1 MADPYAI
8 SPYGVNF
15 LKQQEGYVGTPVWDY
30 KQYSSGYGTRANY
43 PGERIDPNEAER
55 RLVGETNHVSDWL
68 RNNVKVPLSQNQTDA
83 LISAGYNL
91 GTGPKGLG
99 RLLGD
104 INGQNWDSIAA
115 RLPTFNKAGGKVN
128 PGLVNRRAAEV
139 KLLTGK
145 GEMDTNTNPMLIA
158 SALRNSKV
166 IGAPV
171 EATGSVPVG
180 DGMDRLK
187 EALAKT
193 YDPSAIDAYGTMTQQ
208 AQKIAGSSGNPI
220 GAIGGTL
227 LAALGGYMKGGE
239 EDKKKAYNENQRQG
253 LAQAADTAAV
263 AKLLMASPDPAQQE
277 QGIMLL
283 AKNEAAKRQN
293 IESVSKT
300 PIWGTD
306 EQGNPALV
314 QVSDRGRGVRTS
326 LPEGVKIGKDPIKV
340 DAGTHFILLDP
351 VTRQAIGQIPKD
363 IAGAAREKKIGDV
376 AGENIATKPD
386 ANLRIGNAFS
396 DLDRLSDE
404 AKAIRD
410 APGLDS
416 NYGLS
421 GVVPN
426 RPGSEA
432 SDAWARL
439 STLKSQIANTV
450 LQRMREASKTGGAV
464 GSVSDSEQVLFQNN
478 LAALDN
484 AQSPPAVKAALD
496 RIVDWANS
504 SKERVGRAYK
514 ETYGEDFSQSSASPD
529 APTTPPPAGGYKV
542 LKVH

>member
-158 SALRNSKV
+158 SAIRNSKA

-187 EALAKT
+187 AALAQT
-193 YDPSAIDAYGTMTQQ
+193 YDPQKIDRYGSTVES

-283 AKNEAAKRQN
+283 AKNEAAKRANPEVYGTTPQYYPDPN
-293 IESVSKT
+293 TGELQFGVVSNRGNFKPVATPGGKVLPPTYSV
-300 PIWGTD
+300 
-306 EQGNPALV
+306 
-314 QVSDRGRGVRTS
+314 DRGTSTDVITRAGGVPLS
-326 LPEGVKIGKDPIKV
+326 SV
-340 DAGTHFILLDP
+340 
-351 VTRQAIGQIPKD
+351 PKD
-363 IAGAAREKKIGDV
+363 IAGKERQQEVGKGQGQAQVDLPRVESNSDSILSMIEAVRSDPYLPRMTGPVDTWLPNLSGDAARVQSKVDQLGNQAFLQAFQAIKG
-376 AGENIATKPD
+376 AGAITD
-386 ANLRIGNAFS
+386 AEG
-396 DLDRLSDE
+396 
-404 AKAIRD
+404 AKATSALSRLQSLGVND
-410 APGLDS
+410 ADYP
-416 NYGLS
+416 
-421 GVVPN
+421 
-426 RPGSEA
+426 
-432 SDAWARL
+432 
-439 STLKSQIANTV
+439 K
-450 LQRMREASKTGGAV
+450 
-464 GSVSDSEQVLFQNN
+464 
-478 LAALDN
+478 ALDDFRN
-484 AQSPPAVKAALD
+484 EVIRLRDLAKQRAGSSGETSAPAVK
-496 RIVDWANS
+496 
-504 SKERVGRAYK
+504 
-514 ETYGEDFSQSSASPD
+514 TEDPL
-529 APTTPPPAGGYKV
+529 GIR
-542 LKVH
+542 